1 MGKSAT
7 SLYKRIADML
17 SEKCQ
22 DPYSRVMA
30 WIRCRVSF
38 ALLRAC
44 IACQRGARR
53 PIFTPSVTA
62 ASVDLVVAE
71 ARLR

>member
-1 MGKSAT
+1 
-7 SLYKRIADML
+7 
-17 SEKCQ
+17 
-22 DPYSRVMA
+22 MA

-44 IACQRGARR
+44 IACLRGARR